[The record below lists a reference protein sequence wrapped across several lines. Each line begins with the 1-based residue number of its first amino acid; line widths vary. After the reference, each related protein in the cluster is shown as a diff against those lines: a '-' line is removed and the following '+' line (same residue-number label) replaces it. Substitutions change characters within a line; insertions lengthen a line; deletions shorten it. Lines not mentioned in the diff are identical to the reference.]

1 MRHTIETLHGLL
13 AELQVRFE
21 CLPEVSIDWI
31 SEDQLTDY
39 FGCAVCAACYIPTRT
54 VVVSDEYQR
63 APLYVLRYL
72 VLHEALHL
80 LHKPVGTNMHPRA
93 FRVAEQASSD
103 YVKALRWLHRHSNQ
117 HGKQRSPD
125 SRKSAF
131 WRKVISPLYGGDTA
145 AAYARYLQCCSG
157 RFESQLNAATKT
169 GRAKSKA

>member
-1 MRHTIETLHGLL
+1 MRHNIETLHGLL
-13 AELQVRFE
+13 AELQERFE
-21 CLPEVSIDWI
+21 SLPAVSIDWI

-54 VVVSDEYQR
+54 LVVSEEYQT

-80 LHKPVGTNMHPRA
+80 LHKPVGLNMHPRA
-93 FRVAEQASSD
+93 FRVAEQSSAD
-103 YVKALRWLHRHSNQ
+103 YLPALRWIHLHSNRYA
-117 HGKQRSPD
+117 KKRPSD

-145 AAYARYLQCCSG
+145 AAYARYRQCCSG
-157 RFESQLNAATKT
+157 RFEAQLNTATKT
-169 GRAKSKA
+169 GRAKSRA